1 MSNLSD
7 SPERNAPDPIL
18 PEPIGED
25 GLVQPR
31 EPDEAPGQGNG
42 QGHDQNKGQGK
53 VRSGS
58 TPELPDRPVEG

>member
-1 MSNLSD
+1 MSNIAE

-31 EPDEAPGQGNG
+31 EPDEAPGEDKEPPQA
-42 QGHDQNKGQGK
+42 
-53 VRSGS
+53 
-58 TPELPDRPVEG
+58 PELPDRP